1 MQGSAIAGVSDRPS
15 ARRRLVRSLAAKL
28 IFLLAV
34 FAAVPVIVYQNFE
47 AADRDK
53 QALLLKSVQDQGRLV
68 AAGLQPLLADFSGST
83 LPTLRETLAQL
94 AGDQQRIR
102 LLFRPVG
109 SSGTA
114 GFYLIAAAPPI
125 EKDLLEAERTDLLN
139 AGILERLKD
148 SCADNR
154 QLALRYKNPAGQEE
168 ILTSVNPIQVASGCW
183 VAVASQ
189 SSATFLG
196 SSVGRPYWQT
206 TELEI
211 AAAVY
216 ATMVVVILAIFLGI
230 WRSFHHFTRL
240 ARRIKS
246 GAAATQSFAA
256 LNRVPELAVVADAF
270 DGMVERLRG
279 SAVAI
284 RQAAEE
290 NAHAFKA
297 PIAVMAQSLEP
308 IRRALRQADARERR
322 SLELVERS
330 LEKLDGL
337 VATARRMDE
346 AIAESV
352 DPPRRRVELSNL
364 VGELIA
370 DFTAAAAARNVRL
383 APAIEPRLFVL
394 AGEELLETV
403 VENILENAVSFS
415 PDQGEIKVVL
425 RRVGRQ
431 VELTVADQGP
441 GVEPAHLQRI
451 FERHF
456 SHRPGVERPN
466 EGGHFGLGLWLVRR
480 NVEAIGGTV
489 KAENLAPRGLRMTV
503 TIPAA

>member
-1 MQGSAIAGVSDRPS
+1 MNERPS
-15 ARRRLVRSLAAKL
+15 ARWRLVRSLAAKL
-28 IFLLAV
+28 IFLVAV

-47 AADRDK
+47 AADHDK
-53 QALLLKSVQDQGRLV
+53 QTLLLKSVQDQGRLV
-68 AAGLQPLLADFSGST
+68 AAGLQPLLANFSGST
-83 LPTLRETLAQL
+83 LPTLRQALLQL

-102 LLFRPVG
+102 LLFRPTG
-109 SSGTA
+109 SSGAA

-125 EKDLLEAERTDLLN
+125 EKEYMEAERTDLLET
-139 AGILERLKD
+139 GILERLKD
-148 SCADNR
+148 SCEDNR
-154 QLALRYKNPAGQEE
+154 QLAIRYKNPAGQEE

-189 SSATFLG
+189 SSAGFLG

-211 AAAVY
+211 AALAYAVLV
-216 ATMVVVILAIFLGI
+216 AAILVIFLGI
-230 WRSFHHFTRL
+230 WRSLHHFTRL

-246 GAAATQSFAA
+246 GEAPAQSFAA
-256 LNRVPELAVVADAF
+256 LNRMPELDVVAEAF

-279 SAVAI
+279 SAIAI

-308 IRRALRQADARERR
+308 IRRALRLADARERR

-330 LEKLDGL
+330 IEKLDGL

-352 DPPRRRVELSNL
+352 DPPRRRVDLSQL
-364 VGELIA
+364 VEEMLA
-370 DFTAAAAARNVRL
+370 DFSAAAAARGVRL
-383 APAIEPRLFVL
+383 SPRIEPRLCVL
-394 AGEELLETV
+394 GGEELLETV

-415 PDQGEIKVVL
+415 PDQGEIRILLSPVG
-425 RRVGRQ
+425 RRVTFT
-431 VELTVADQGP
+431 VEDQGP
-441 GVEPAHLQRI
+441 GVEPGHLQRI

-456 SHRPGVERPN
+456 SHRPGVDRPN

-480 NVEAIGGTV
+480 NVEAIGGSV
-489 KAENLAPRGLRMTV
+489 AAENVSPRGLRMMV
-503 TIPAA
+503 ILPAA